1 MLIPLMV
8 RFLSYFT
15 NCRLKQLWGDYIRSG
30 VIKSIIQHFC
40 LWIQSPHNTQKLIHY
55 SLTMIL
61 LFIKNQHLLSFFFL
75 QTSKVAATIL
85 IFCLFIKLRK
95 NLKKKDTVFCWRWT
109 EFHDSGNSKLGWFWN
124 LIDSVIKVWQY
135 DTLSYEVK
143 SLFPLNLIWLREIS

>member
-61 LFIKNQHLLSFFFL
+61 LFFKNQHLLSFFFYRHL
-75 QTSKVAATIL
+75 RWQLRSWFFAFLLSCEKIWKKGYRILLALNRIPGFWQFQTRLIL
-85 IFCLFIKLRK
+85 KL
-95 NLKKKDTVFCWRWT
+95 D
-109 EFHDSGNSKLGWFWN
+109 
-124 LIDSVIKVWQY
+124 WQ
-135 DTLSYEVK
+135 
-143 SLFPLNLIWLREIS
+143 RH

>member
-61 LFIKNQHLLSFFFL
+61 LFFKNQHLLSFFFL

-95 NLKKKDTVFCWRWT
+95 NLEKKGYRILLAL
-109 EFHDSGNSKLGWFWN
+109 NRIPWFWQFQTR
-124 LIDSVIKVWQY
+124 LILKLDWQ
-135 DTLSYEVK
+135 
-143 SLFPLNLIWLREIS
+143 RH

>member
-8 RFLSYFT
+8 RFFSYFT
-15 NCRLKQLWGDYIRSG
+15 NYRLKPLWGDYIRSG

-40 LWIQSPHNTQKLIHY
+40 LWLQSPHNTQKLIRY

-61 LFIKNQHLLSFFFL
+61 LFLKTNISCLFFFL

-95 NLKKKDTVFCWRWT
+95 NMKKGYRILLAL
-109 EFHDSGNSKLGWFWN
+109 NRIPWFWQFQTR
-124 LIDSVIKVWQY
+124 LILKLDWQ
-135 DTLSYEVK
+135 
-143 SLFPLNLIWLREIS
+143 RH

>member
-61 LFIKNQHLLSFFFL
+61 LFFKNQHLLSFFFL

-95 NLKKKDTVFCWRWT
+95 NLKKKGYRILLAL
-109 EFHDSGNSKLGWFWN
+109 NRIPWFWQFQTR
-124 LIDSVIKVWQY
+124 LILKLDWQ
-135 DTLSYEVK
+135 
-143 SLFPLNLIWLREIS
+143 RH